1 MGLDGYLDHLKS
13 PYHRFLY
20 FTFFSEMA
28 SLLDLFHPF
37 PSLPPS
43 LSHTLTP
50 YTLSLSLSPL
60 AITLFSSYNQYSIN
74 DILKIALRE
83 TQARELEVIQSLS
96 NFIKVH
102 YRYYYFTPAPASN
115 TFKQTKTLVSVCVL
129 NEILSSRL
137 TYYNLDPTKK
147 GKRGKKRLIKC

>member
-1 MGLDGYLDHLKS
+1 M
-13 PYHRFLY
+13 
-20 FTFFSEMA
+20 
-28 SLLDLFHPF
+28 
-37 PSLPPS
+37 
-43 LSHTLTP
+43 
-50 YTLSLSLSPL
+50 
-60 AITLFSSYNQYSIN
+60 
-74 DILKIALRE
+74 KIALRE